1 VGNFV
6 GIFAKST
13 FRNFLFRIS
22 DDEKQNKMKEI
33 NTSAPAR
40 NNFYMMPEELLD
52 TLVAKQDRI
61 IELLE
66 AKKEAALNGFIT
78 ERQAMELLSKKVTW
92 FWQMRKT
99 GQLPFKKIGRTIYYS
114 REDISSLL
122 KNVSDEKIN
131 H

>member
-1 VGNFV
+1 
-6 GIFAKST
+6 
-13 FRNFLFRIS
+13 
-22 DDEKQNKMKEI
+22 MKESNAI
-33 NTSAPAR
+33 VQANR
-40 NNFYMMPEELLD
+40 NSFYMIPEDLLD

-78 ERQAMELLSKKVTW
+78 ERQAMELLNKKVTW

-99 GQLPFKKIGRTIYYS
+99 GQIPYKKIGRTIYYS
-114 REDISSLL
+114 RDDISSLL